1 MWNPVMYKLMQE
13 KQLMQGLIDN
23 NLQYLKLTQPV
34 NSFMPPTPNLLDHSI
49 AYPYIWLS
57 FFNLCKKYEDRSMES
72 VSTNYTNPDL
82 QETLPLNLSSTP
94 ISPVSSRHSSSAYS
108 DYSSAA
114 GSQKITRPKPFQCD
128 QCSKRYCNETGLKRH
143 QAQKCTGLLNESFTS
158 TTTDNS
164 NTTEVRQYSCR
175 QCNKV
180 YFSLS
185 ALKMHVRTHTLPCKC
200 TICGKAFSRMW
211 LLTGHMRTHTGEKP
225 FSCSEC
231 DRAFADRSNLRAHM
245 QTHSQVKR
253 YQCELCQKTFSRMG
267 LLTKHKSSCLMMQ

>member
-1 MWNPVMYKLMQE
+1 MWNPINYYKLMQQ
-13 KQLMQGLIDN
+13 KQFMQTLIEN
-23 NLQYLKLTQPV
+23 NLEVFKQNQSV
-34 NSFMPPTPNLLDHSI
+34 ESFLPRTPSLLDQSI

-57 FFNLCKKYEDRSMES
+57 FWNLCKKYEDRLLDP
-72 VSTNYTNPDL
+72 VQNIKPDL
-82 QETLPLNLSSTP
+82 QDTQPFNLSSAP
-94 ISPVSSRHSSSAYS
+94 ISPVSSTYSSSIYS
-108 DYSSAA
+108 DKSINSR
-114 GSQKITRPKPFQCD
+114 KLNKTKPFSCVQCG
-128 QCSKRYCNETGLKRH
+128 KRYCNENGLKRH
-143 QAQKCTGLLNESFTS
+143 QAQKCTGSSLNDSITS
-158 TTTDNS
+158 TETNNS
-164 NTTEVRQYSCR
+164 SSSDTRQYSCR

-253 YQCELCQKTFSRMG
+253 YQCDLCHKTFSRMG
-267 LLTKHKSSCLMMQ
+267 LLTKHKSSCLLSH